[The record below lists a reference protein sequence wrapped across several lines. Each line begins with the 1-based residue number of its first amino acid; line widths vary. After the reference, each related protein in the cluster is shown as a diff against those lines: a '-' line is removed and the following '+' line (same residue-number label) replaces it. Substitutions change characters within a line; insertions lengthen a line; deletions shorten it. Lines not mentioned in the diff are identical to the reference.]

1 MKHSVEKWS
10 VSISQ
15 WRNLEVRIN
24 IQWIQDSETQA
35 IAKYKRINQLKKKC
49 WPNILM
55 IAKKIKTA
63 VQVVS
68 PCAFWNMVSSPIDK
82 SYEKK
87 HKTVS

>member
-15 WRNLEVRIN
+15 WRNLEARIN

-35 IAKYKRINQLKKKC
+35 IAKHKRINQLNRLMTEYFNDCKKNQNC
-49 WPNILM
+49 
-55 IAKKIKTA
+55 
-63 VQVVS
+63 S
-68 PCAFWNMVSSPIDK
+68 K
-82 SYEKK
+82 SCFSLCFLKYGFQSYWYEKK

>member
-15 WRNLEVRIN
+15 WRNLEARIN

-35 IAKYKRINQLKKKC
+35 IAKHKRINQLNRLLTEC
-49 WPNILM
+49 FNDC
-55 IAKKIKTA
+55 KKIKTA

-68 PCAFWNMVSSPIDK
+68 PCAFWNMVSNPIDK